1 MEVIYLDALM
11 AINGAVDFVLL
22 TLTAQLAGVHVPRVR
37 LALGA
42 LAGALYAALTV
53 FPVPPILVSLPMR
66 LAAGF
71 GLVALAFGRYAP
83 LGRLYA
89 VFLAA
94 SCALAG
100 IAVALYL
107 ATGVSLGAGGVYY
120 LNVPLRVVFCAAAIA
135 YVLTGALFRGSAK
148 HGAVHRTTEEVTLTA
163 FGRTTRCTLL
173 LDSGCDLTDPV
184 SGRAVLVL
192 ERGAAARLLPPEVRF
207 VCTALSGQNAAD
219 LFARIPAS
227 HCAQFRLLPF
237 QAVGTAGGLL
247 LMFRL
252 ERATRGGGA
261 PFDGYAAISP
271 QNIAGGRYEGLIG
284 L

>member
-1 MEVIYLDALM
+1 MEVIYLDVLM
-11 AINGAVDFVLL
+11 ALNGAVDLMLL
-22 TLTAQLAGVHVPRVR
+22 TLTAQLAGVHVPRAR

-53 FPVPPILVSLPMR
+53 FPVPPLLNCLPVR
-66 LAAGF
+66 FVVGF
-71 GLVALAFGRYAP
+71 GLVALTFGRHAP

-89 VFLAA
+89 VFLAI

-100 IAVALYL
+100 MTVALYL

-120 LNVPLRVVFCAAAIA
+120 FNVPLRVVLAAAAIA
-135 YVLTGALFRGSAK
+135 YVVTGALFRGSAK
-148 HGAVHRTTEEVTLTA
+148 HGMVHRTTEEVTLNA

-184 SGRAVLVL
+184 SGRPVLVL
-192 ERGAAARLLPPEVRF
+192 ERSAAARLLPPEVRF
-207 VCTALSGQNAAD
+207 VCTALSSQNAAS
-219 LFARIPAS
+219 LFSKLPAS
-227 HCAQFRLLPF
+227 HCASFRLLPF
-237 QAVGTAGGLL
+237 QAVGTEGGLL

-252 ERATRGGGA
+252 EYTERGDGTR
-261 PFDGYAAISP
+261 FDGYAAISP
-271 QNIAGGRYEGLIG
+271 QKIAGGRYEGLIG